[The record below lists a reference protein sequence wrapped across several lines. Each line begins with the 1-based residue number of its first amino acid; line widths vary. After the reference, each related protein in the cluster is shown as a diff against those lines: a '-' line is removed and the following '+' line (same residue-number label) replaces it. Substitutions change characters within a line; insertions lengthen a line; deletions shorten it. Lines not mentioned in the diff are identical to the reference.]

1 MPKKKIL
8 RIRLSTALSGD
19 QQLIRA
25 TALDHKKQMF
35 FQAATEEQAIEGLK
49 AALTEYEKRQLRRSK
64 YPKTI
69 EVKL

>member
-1 MPKKKIL
+1 MSKKKTL
-8 RIRLSTALSGD
+8 RIRLSTALVGD

-35 FQAATEEQAIEGLK
+35 FQAPSEEQAIEGLK
-49 AALTEYEKRQLRRSK
+49 SALVEYETRQERRAE